1 MGAADPEPRPRSIAD
16 MLVEPEGYPAP
27 DEATLPLTSNEM
39 SVESDDMPEPTTAL
53 DTTMPDGTTP
63 DAEAPRKSYAEMLLK
78 PDCFPHEHD
87 ERQPADDAQNEQS
100 ANSSENT
107 PAPNERISRIRKRV
121 GANERRRRLAETA
134 ASRQSFGIGGVG
146 RHSLHSPAKFQSDVR
161 RQATRSAVTSRWK
174 ATCKATARSS
184 STKRHLQSST
194 TNEPALSTLTP
205 RKCVKHPVK
214 TFADYQWHTFVHDMS
229 ANAQKS
235 THPIIWRRS

>member
-1 MGAADPEPRPRSIAD
+1 
-16 MLVEPEGYPAP
+16 
-27 DEATLPLTSNEM
+27 
-39 SVESDDMPEPTTAL
+39 MPEPTTAL

-107 PAPNERISRIRKRV
+107 PAPTSESAES
-121 GANERRRRLAETA
+121 ANASAPTNAVADLAETA

-161 RQATRSAVTSRWK
+161 RQATPDPRLHRGGRLRARRRHARPRRSAICSQAQLTS
-174 ATCKATARSS
+174 
-184 STKRHLQSST
+184 Q
-194 TNEPALSTLTP
+194 ALSTLTP

-214 TFADYQWHTFVHDMS
+214 TFADHQWHTFVHDMS

>member
-1 MGAADPEPRPRSIAD
+1 MLLDGKITTDEYHMGRGQGKSAQGSLADDLMGAADPEPRPRSIAD

-107 PAPNERISRIRKRV
+107 PAPTSESAESANRV
-121 GANERRRRLAETA
+121 GANERPSPTCRNCRIAPVLRDWRCRAPF
-134 ASRQSFGIGGVG
+134 AS
-146 RHSLHSPAKFQSDVR
+146 LPAKFQSDVR
-161 RQATRSAVTSRWK
+161 RQATPDPRLHRGGRLRARRRHARPRRSAICSQAQLTSQHFR
-174 ATCKATARSS
+174 
-184 STKRHLQSST
+184 
-194 TNEPALSTLTP
+194 P
-205 RKCVKHPVK
+205 
-214 TFADYQWHTFVHDMS
+214 
-229 ANAQKS
+229 
-235 THPIIWRRS
+235 